1 MKKGQSHPAS
11 ALSQKLL
18 ADGLLS
24 LLEQKPF
31 REITIK
37 ELCAHSDI
45 ARRTFYRHFSSVE
58 DVMAYV
64 VSHIIENFKEHML
77 QVQKEAYPAILA
89 SYFAFWKDYASL
101 LELLNKNNLA
111 HLIFIPYMQSLPG
124 LPWLFPPGSF
134 PDSFPDSFLR
144 ETPEG
149 GEDMEVLNCRLSYH
163 SGGLWSVLTSW
174 CINGCRQPAEKLAQ
188 TLCGML

>member
-1 MKKGQSHPAS
+1 M
-11 ALSQKLL
+11 
-18 ADGLLS
+18 
-24 LLEQKPF
+24 
-31 REITIK
+31 
-37 ELCAHSDI
+37 
-45 ARRTFYRHFSSVE
+45 
-58 DVMAYV
+58 
-64 VSHIIENFKEHML
+64 VSHIIENFKKHML

-134 PDSFPDSFLR
+134 LDSFPDSFLR

-149 GEDMEVLNCRLSYH
+149 GEDMEDVYKRQQCHIAKTIQLQVL
-163 SGGLWSVLTSW
+163 
-174 CINGCRQPAEKLAQ
+174 I
-188 TLCGML
+188 